1 MSTRTSACLLVCAL
15 FASLTAQA
23 APPVQSPLQAV
34 ARLRGASTGPQATTA
49 VKAVNK
55 ACRGKL
61 RHALRDHSGLL
72 SAAVK
77 MGQSKDPAV
86 RTAALDLDRCF
97 TPKTFIKVVQPRL
110 SDPEPSVLIYAAEV
124 AARLADPV
132 VLPAL
137 HSAFDRTADRCLQDK
152 LSKSQVEVCVW
163 LTYAP
168 GAALESADAAA
179 RAQAADRAL
188 KMFASPH
195 AKVREV
201 AVETVASARLSAHA
215 AAIKQLIADE
225 KAHKFAQPN
234 TAALLSRFD
243 KRRRALRKLK

>member
-1 MSTRTSACLLVCAL
+1 MRTRTSACLLLGAL
-15 FASLTAQA
+15 LAPLTTQA
-23 APPVQSPLQAV
+23 APHVQSPLQAV
-34 ARLRGASTGPQATTA
+34 ARLRAAKPGPLATSA
-49 VKAVNK
+49 VKAVNQ

-61 RHALRDHSGLL
+61 RHALRDHAGLL
-72 SAAVK
+72 SGAMK
-77 MGQSKDPAV
+77 MSQSKDPAV
-86 RTAALDLDRCF
+86 RLAAMDLDRCF
-97 TPKTFIKVVQPRL
+97 TAKAFIKVLQPRL

-137 HSAFDRTADRCLQDK
+137 YAAFDATADRCLEAELTK
-152 LSKSQVEVCVW
+152 PQVQVCVW

-168 GAALESADAAA
+168 GAALESADTAA
-179 RAQAADRAL
+179 RGQAADRAL
-188 KMFASPH
+188 KMFACPH

-201 AVETVASARLSAHA
+201 AVETVASARLSTHA

-225 KAHKFAQPN
+225 KANKFAKPN
-234 TAALLSRFD
+234 TAALLARFE